1 MVSHVD
7 DVHLATSGLCSLVD
21 CFNGLFSLMGLT
33 LVSLAMLQAYIC
45 KEAFLLP
52 QGRGSAIMQQVIIV
66 LAGHHRLVGS
76 SALFT

>member
-1 MVSHVD
+1 
-7 DVHLATSGLCSLVD
+7 
-21 CFNGLFSLMGLT
+21 MGLT